1 MNEEIKSIAEI
12 SDSDR
17 KSVESDLEE
26 ALGNEIMELEKRQ
39 IKMTG
44 IDGGRPGER
53 KGRMDSPLQKSK
65 AYDNDNKVQ
74 TLLKKSFAMNN
85 ELNDILSDPNMS
97 YDFGGINPEC
107 QFYDNLLKNYCVE
120 VWLFCFIIKLQI
132 LINLKVVNETLD
144 EFIADSTSNF
154 LFLKK
159 RKTRRNSGDC
169 QDFTRKPQANCIKV

>member
-53 KGRMDSPLQKSK
+53 KGRMDSPL
-65 AYDNDNKVQ
+65 
-74 TLLKKSFAMNN
+74 
-85 ELNDILSDPNMS
+85 
-97 YDFGGINPEC
+97 
-107 QFYDNLLKNYCVE
+107 
-120 VWLFCFIIKLQI
+120 
-132 LINLKVVNETLD
+132 
-144 EFIADSTSNF
+144 
-154 LFLKK
+154 
-159 RKTRRNSGDC
+159 
-169 QDFTRKPQANCIKV
+169 